1 MPCAAVAAHRQHLFK
16 RIGLIMKIKKIL
28 FGLIAPLSVFALV
41 LSGCGVYSDAV
52 ESPGS
57 SAGSGGSSSSG
68 SSTSSGG
75 YTSTVSI
82 VTAEEDEDGETV
94 YVPYTDTDGITA
106 QWMSLNVSSVQTAE
120 FNSSHYASLS
130 GLDGEYQVTI
140 SGLDDDYS
148 YNTNAY
154 SVSNDSRKVVIV
166 IYEVTIPRATSSK
179 QGTSLSYAY
188 SISDMGIY
196 RATIASAD
204 DAVWFKFSPTQSG
217 SFSLTSWENAAEDL
231 VDPVLTAYFGSSAW
245 VNMNNAVTVDTG
257 GTSGIFT
264 TNFLYQTNF
273 SSDMVG
279 GTCVFTISA
288 RSYTGN
294 YPVTVDFCLAYDGDY
309 VVSTVDE
316 RVIVPEEEFEQAPE
330 GNGEL
335 TLVYAETGYSDGVSY
350 AVLDEDLVGLNQ
362 EDGYY
367 HLLDENGQPNGPLLY
382 AYISS
387 ASPIYG
393 TAIINVEDSGNN
405 NLTVYADSNDRRDYA
420 LMLQGYD
427 LAYSKWLSSVKANNP
442 NLSDAEIEANRTPGD
457 GSYLGYEDVKGY
469 NDYVNSDGMYPVTE
483 ELKEFFQLFAEAQLL
498 FMDGNGWVEG
508 QVFNGY
514 HYDAYDDSMWLFACA
529 YYA

>member
-1 MPCAAVAAHRQHLFK
+1 MAS
-16 RIGLIMKIKKIL
+16 
-28 FGLIAPLSVFALV
+28 LSVFALV
-41 LSGCGVYSDAV
+41 LAGCGIYTDAV
-52 ESPGS
+52 ETPGS
-57 SAGSGGSSSSG
+57 GAGSGGSSSG
-68 SSTSSGG
+68 GGSTSSDG

-82 VTAEEDEDGETV
+82 VTTEKDEDGETV

-106 QWMSLNVSSVQTAE
+106 QWMSLNVASVQTAE

-140 SGLDDDYS
+140 SGLSSTYS

-154 SVSNDSRKVVIV
+154 TVSNNSREVVIV
-166 IYEVTIPRATSSK
+166 IYEVTVPRATSSRA
-179 QGTSLSYAY
+179 GTSLAYAY
-188 SISDMGIY
+188 QISDMGVY
-196 RATIASAD
+196 RTTIETEGQV
-204 DAVWFKFSPTQSG
+204 VWFKFSPTQSG
-217 SFSLTSWENAAEDL
+217 SFSLSSWANATEDL
-231 VDPVLTAYFGSSAW
+231 VDPVLTAYFGSSSW
-245 VNMNNAVTVDTG
+245 INTNNPVTVDTG
-257 GTSGIFT
+257 GTAGIFT

-279 GTCVFTISA
+279 GTCVFTIGA
-288 RSYTGN
+288 RSYTGG

-309 VVSTVDE
+309 VISTTEE
-316 RVIVPEEEFEQAPE
+316 RVVIPEEEFKLAEDE
-330 GNGEL
+330 SGTL
-335 TLVYAETGYSDGVSY
+335 TFVYEETGYDNDGVSY
-350 AVLDEDLVGLNQ
+350 AVLDQRLVGLNQ

-367 HLLDENGQPNGPLLY
+367 HLLDDNGQPNGPLLY

-387 ASPIYG
+387 ASPLYG
-393 TAIINVEDSGNN
+393 STAIIDVEDTGNN
-405 NLTVYADSNDRRDYA
+405 SLTIYVDEDRRDYA

-427 LAYSKWLSSVKANNP
+427 LAYYKWLSGVRSNNP
-442 NLSDAEIEANRTPGD
+442 NLSEAEIAANRTPGD

-498 FMDGNGWVEG
+498 FMDGNGWVEE